1 MTADIS
7 RHSLRPAQLYTGV
20 VRQQGRLPIDAD
32 ETESDD
38 LGALLLRQVVAETI
52 CSRGSPDDGFLI
64 EDVVRASGR
73 LDFDIRAGSF
83 YLNGTRLSSAGHTWS
98 NQPDWL
104 TMEDQDRSFNLPAA
118 GQTRTDLVWL
128 LGWDQTVTAT
138 EDSELLEPGLG
149 GPDTTAR
156 RRAMWRVMLHQDVP
170 DTCPEAFADLVSTFA
185 PDGTLNDDSSEI
197 ISNARLTV
205 GFTQLDPLEDL
216 CRPQAQAGFLGA
228 RNEAIRVMINRAGRF
243 VWGRDNAA
251 PLYRVQVIA
260 DDAGDLR
267 KVRFVNLPRDEFGW
281 PLAGMTVELLRW
293 GSLLDNKEKAAEP
306 LGFFASVSGG
316 FDPADDNSILIET
329 TDNTGLDDFL
339 ATPLHPGTT
348 QDPAIDPVGTYL
360 YLRLWTGGGTGT
372 APDNPMPTA
381 AAEDLG
387 ETGLTLKFANPGL
400 PGDYWTIAARP
411 NTPTRVLP
419 WALLYGAPP
428 AGPRRMIAPLALIT
442 STDAGV
448 GQAVDCRHHF
458 RPLCEVGACCRVT
471 VGDGRVSFGDTLS
484 IQDAIDR
491 LPEEG
496 GEVCIHPGEYEEH
509 VTIAGRKNI
518 LITGCGRTSWWH
530 AEPGTVAPLVTIESS
545 ENIVLRRLFMDNA
558 LAEAVLADVPDNQ
571 GKDPSEKIGLE
582 DVAIEAADRPAIH
595 IRDGE
600 GHKVRRC
607 TIDLVEL
614 SKSLADDPNIGRGA
628 AIFLQGRDLLIE
640 HSRIIAD
647 KRRVGSGSKMPAG
660 GIHIGGGSRRVLIR
674 DNVIIGGNGHG
685 ITLGSVQYVPKDSND
700 TIKFDG
706 TSYYTDY
713 IYQNQYYASGYGG
726 GAVGAWS
733 TGIYFG
739 DQDCL
744 NGDGTPPPLGGD
756 PGIPVEPESG
766 GTVRDVR
773 IFDNDIGAMGFSG
786 ISAHVFSGLGGDGG
800 DLIAVERIRIRGNRI
815 SGCMRN
821 EVGDLA
827 PLLRLFTGWG
837 GIALSLCSDAVIE
850 GNEIQANGTL
860 GVDPICGIFF
870 AIAEGVVVRDN
881 RILDNG
887 HDGTDDLAPG
897 MRGGIFVGLGYASG
911 SATDLIDAYKQGSAT
926 SLPALVIEDNIVSAP
941 NARAVR
947 AALLGP
953 CIVTGNRLNGA
964 GRSAL
969 FNDPMAT
976 LIGGLIGFSL
986 TGADIADAR
995 AEIDLLDYFGLQG
1008 IIEFMGG
1015 DSVSIVNLGV
1025 AEDLASMITGAEEQ
1039 RLRGGETLIDD
1050 NQITLGRS
1058 GAKAPGTLSAV
1069 FLLSADD
1076 ISLQDNQIEIENDV
1090 GYFATN
1096 ALVFGATARICANR
1110 FQERF
1115 DHGYLSAITFGFLNN
1130 TSFNQ
1135 STHCL
1140 MIIGPF
1146 VGLVKVENRSI
1157 MDMIPFGREVCAV
1170 AEEMAEKLSKALGEN
1185 YGMMAGGPV
1194 P

>member
-52 CSRGSPDDGFLI
+52 CSRGSPDGGFL
-64 EDVVRASGR
+64 VSNVLHATGR
-73 LDFDIRAGSF
+73 LDFAIGEGSF
-83 YLNGTRLSSAGHTWS
+83 YLNGTRLSSEGDQWS
-98 NQPDWL
+98 AQPDWL
-104 TMEDQDRSFNLPAA
+104 TMVNADRTFALPAA

-170 DTCPEAFADLVSTFA
+170 DTCPEAFDDLVSSFA
-185 PDGTLNDDSSEI
+185 PNGTLNDDSSEI
-197 ISNARLTV
+197 LSNARLTV

-228 RNEAIRVMINRAGRF
+228 RNEALRVMINAPGRF

-251 PLYRVQVIA
+251 PLYRVQVVA

-329 TDNTGLDDFL
+329 ANDAALDAFL
-339 ATPLHPGTT
+339 ATPLRPGTT
-348 QDPAIDPVGTYL
+348 QDPQIDEVGTYL
-360 YLRLWTGGGTGT
+360 YLRLWTGGGTGA
-372 APDNPMPTA
+372 APDNPMPLA
-381 AAEDLG
+381 AADLG
-387 ETGLTLKFANPGL
+387 ETGLTLTFANAGL

-428 AGPRRMIAPLALIT
+428 AGPRRMIAPLALIGST
-442 STDAGV
+442 SAGV
-448 GQAVDCRHHF
+448 GEAVDCRHHF
-458 RPLCEVGACCRVT
+458 RPLCEVGACCRIT
-471 VGDGRVSFGDTLS
+471 VGDGRVSFGDSLS

-509 VTIAGRKNI
+509 VTISGRKNV
-518 LITGCGRTSWWH
+518 LITGCGRTTWWH
-530 AEPGTVAPLVTIESS
+530 AEEGAVVPLVTIEGC
-545 ENIVLRRLFMDNA
+545 ENVVLRRLFMDNP
-558 LAEAVLADVPDNQ
+558 LAEAVLADVPDGQ
-571 GKDPSEKIGLE
+571 GKDASDRIGLE
-582 DVAIEAADRPAIH
+582 DVAIEAADRPAVH
-595 IRDGE
+595 IRDGA
-600 GHKVRRC
+600 GHKIRRC

-614 SKSLADDPNIGRGA
+614 SKSLADDPDIGRGA
-628 AIFLQGRDLLIE
+628 AIFLLGRDLLVE
-640 HSRIIAD
+640 HSRITLD
-647 KRRVGSGSKMPAG
+647 KRRVDGRARMPAG

-674 DNVIIGGNGHG
+674 DNVITGGNGHG
-685 ITLGSVQYVPKDSND
+685 ITLGSVQYVPKDGAGQ
-700 TIKFDG
+700 IKFEG
-706 TSYYTDY
+706 NNYYAEY
-713 IYQNQYYASGYGG
+713 IYKNQYYAAGHGSGS
-726 GAVGAWS
+726 VGAWG
-733 TGIYFG
+733 TGIRFG

-766 GTVRDVR
+766 GAVRDVR
-773 IFDNDIGAMGFSG
+773 IFGNDIGTMGFSG
-786 ISAHVFSGLGGDGG
+786 ISAHVFSGLGGDNG
-800 DLIAVERIRIRGNRI
+800 DLIAVERIRVRGNRI
-815 SGCMRN
+815 LGCMRN
-821 EVGDLA
+821 EVGDL
-827 PLLRLFTGWG
+827 PDLLRLFTGWG

-850 GNEIQANGTL
+850 DNEIESNGTL

-870 AIAEGVVVRDN
+870 AIAEGAVVRGN

-887 HDGTDDLAPG
+887 TDSSADLAPG
-897 MRGGIFVGLGYASG
+897 MRGGIVVGLGNAPG
-911 SATDLIDAYKQGSAT
+911 SATDEKHGSAA
-926 SLPALVIEDNIVSAP
+926 SLPALVIENNIVSAP
-941 NARAVR
+941 NSRALR

-969 FNDPMAT
+969 FNDPLAT

-995 AEIDLLDYFGLQG
+995 SEIDLFDYLGLIG

-1015 DSVSIVNLGV
+1015 DAVSIVNLGV
-1025 AEDLASMITGAEEQ
+1025 AEDLSSLIDDAEEQ
-1039 RLRGGETLIDD
+1039 RMHGGETLIDD
-1050 NQITLGRS
+1050 NQITLSLS
-1058 GAKAPGTLSAV
+1058 GAKAPGTLSALFV
-1069 FLLSADD
+1069 LSADD
-1076 ISLQDNQIEIENDV
+1076 VSLQDNQIEIENEV
-1090 GYFATN
+1090 GFFMTN
-1096 ALVFGATARICANR
+1096 TLVFGATARVRANR
-1110 FQERF
+1110 FQEHLQRGF
-1115 DHGYLSAITFGFLNN
+1115 LSAITFAFLNN
-1130 TSFNQ
+1130 TSHNQ

-1146 VGLVKVENRSI
+1146 AGLVNGDNRSI
-1157 MDMIPFGREVCAV
+1157 MDMVPLGRDICGE
-1170 AEEMAEKLSKALGEN
+1170 AEKLAENLSKALGEN
-1185 YGMMAGGPV
+1185 YGMVAGGQV